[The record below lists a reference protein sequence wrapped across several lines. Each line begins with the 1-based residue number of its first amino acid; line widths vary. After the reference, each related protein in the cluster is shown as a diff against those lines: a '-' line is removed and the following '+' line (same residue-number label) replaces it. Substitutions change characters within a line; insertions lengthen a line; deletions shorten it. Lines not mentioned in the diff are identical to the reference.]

1 MIRFLDIIFS
11 LTGLIFLSPVLF
23 LIYFI
28 CLFDTGSP
36 LFFQERVGINLKT
49 FMLIKFRTMKLDTK
63 SIATHL
69 VDRSKITFTGNLLR
83 FTKLD
88 ELPQLWNVLVGDM
101 SIVGPRPCLK
111 IQKKLIEERKKKK
124 LFKFRPGITGTAQLN
139 GFDMS
144 NPVILAKIDF
154 ELMKNFSLSLYLLLI
169 LRTILKSITK

>member
-63 SIATHL
+63 SIAN
-69 VDRSKITFTGNLLR
+69 TFG
-83 FTKLD
+83 
-88 ELPQLWNVLVGDM
+88 G
-101 SIVGPRPCLK
+101 
-111 IQKKLIEERKKKK
+111 
-124 LFKFRPGITGTAQLN
+124 
-139 GFDMS
+139 
-144 NPVILAKIDF
+144 
-154 ELMKNFSLSLYLLLI
+154 
-169 LRTILKSITK
+169 